1 MNNIIDRF
9 IKKSIEKVMFQ
20 GKAILIFGPRQVGKT
35 TLCRRILS
43 DYKGENRYFNCEI
56 VAIREKLAQPEPF
69 KIKDFFGNA
78 KLVVLDEAHKI
89 KDIGLVLKV
98 LTDTFPELQIIAT
111 GSSSFDLASQV
122 GEPLVGRAWR
132 FILYPLSVGEIKE
145 KYDLSYFEEKMER
158 MLIYGSY
165 PEVFFLP
172 DNLAANRLDDI
183 SSNYL
188 YKDLLEFDLIKKS
201 RVLLD
206 LLRLLAMQLGNEVS
220 FDELARTLQINKM
233 TVRKYVDLL
242 EKNFIL
248 FSLRSFSRNLR
259 KEISKSVKVYFYD
272 LGVRNS
278 LVQNF
283 NRLDIRN
290 DVGAL
295 WENFCVMERIK
306 RNHYN
311 NIFANYY
318 FWRTYDKKEID
329 FIEER
334 DGKLMAFE
342 FKWRSEKSKEPKEFL
357 QTYSSGEFKVVS
369 KKNIWE
375 FVAQ

>member
-1 MNNIIDRF
+1 MDNIINRF
-9 IKKSIEKVMFQ
+9 IKRRIEKVMFQ
-20 GKAILIFGPRQVGKT
+20 RKIIIIFGPRQVGKT
-35 TLCRRILS
+35 TISKQILS
-43 DYKGENRYFNCEI
+43 DYQGESRYLNCEI
-56 VAIREKLAQPEPF
+56 VATREQLNKPEPD
-69 KIKDFFGNA
+69 KIKNFFGNA

-89 KDIGLVLKV
+89 KDIGLILKV
-98 LTDTFPELQIIAT
+98 MIDTFPELQIIAT
-111 GSSSFDLASQV
+111 GSSSFDLANKV

-145 KYDLSYFEEKMER
+145 KYDLFYFEEKMER
-158 MLIYGSY
+158 TLIFGSY

-172 DNLAANRLDDI
+172 DDLAANRLDDI

-201 RVLLD
+201 SILID
-206 LLRLLAMQLGNEVS
+206 LLKLLALQLGNEVS
-220 FDELARTLQINKM
+220 FEELARTLQVNKM

-259 KEISKSVKVYFYD
+259 KEISKSTKVYFYD

-278 LVQNF
+278 LIQNF
-283 NRLDIRN
+283 NRLDTRN

-342 FKWRSEKSKEPKEFL
+342 FKWRDGKVKEPKEFL
-357 QTYSSGEFKVVS
+357 QTYSNGEFKVID
-369 KKNIWE
+369 KKNYWE
-375 FVAQ
+375 FVL